1 MTQALLLVNC
11 ALNQTSHV
19 QNEIKKV
26 NGVLESY
33 PITGIYD
40 LLVKVEAVDEAKL
53 KEVIRNLKGIFGV
66 TSILT
71 SIIYMSG
78 NLAAAI
84 LK

>member
-1 MTQALLLVNC
+1 MNC

-19 QNEIKKV
+19 QNEIKNV

-78 NLAAAI
+78 SLTAAI
-84 LK
+84 IK

>member
-1 MTQALLLVNC
+1 VNC

-19 QNEIKKV
+19 QNEIKNV

-84 LK
+84 LE

>member
-1 MTQALLLVNC
+1 LTQALLLVNC

-19 QNEIKKV
+19 QNEVKNV

-40 LLVKVEAVDEAKL
+40 LLVKVEASDEAKL
-53 KEVIRNLKGIFGV
+53 KEVIRSLKGIFGV

-71 SIIYMSG
+71 SIIYVSG
-78 NLAAAI
+78 SLTASI

>member
-1 MTQALLLVNC
+1 
-11 ALNQTSHV
+11 
-19 QNEIKKV
+19 V

-84 LK
+84 LE